1 MEIPAAQAALA
12 EAGPPGQEPGA
23 DFSEQAAAAA
33 IALVRALLRNRPF
46 PQQNQQV
53 AVAAGL
59 QFLSLNR
66 WRADLDPAATTAV
79 VVEALA
85 SGRLAP
91 VDAVA
96 WLSPRLSPAPRSD
109 RRHRVGRTLV
119 SVPRFSPRLP
129 RLLPAAPAA
138 VGRVAASTLL
148 AATVG
153 GVAVLAACSRAP
165 DMSAAAARPPA
176 VRQSPAV
183 ALARTADLAY
193 AACMRTH
200 GIEDFPDPSASGV
213 AAIIPATGID
223 PDSPEFSSAEHT
235 CQVINPTA
243 IIRIVTA
250 DAAT

>member
-1 MEIPAAQAALA
+1 VIVLNAADLVVIAARTLGISTDAALTCMEIPAAQAALA

-138 VGRVAASTLL
+138 VGRGHGGWRRRPRGLLTRTGHVSRGGQAACRP
-148 AATVG
+148 AIPGG
-153 GVAVLAACSRAP
+153 GVGPHR
-165 DMSAAAARPPA
+165 RPGLCGLHA
-176 VRQSPAV
+176 HAWDR
-183 ALARTADLAY
+183 
-193 AACMRTH
+193 
-200 GIEDFPDPSASGV
+200 GFP
-213 AAIIPATGID
+213 
-223 PDSPEFSSAEHT
+223 
-235 CQVINPTA
+235 
-243 IIRIVTA
+243 
-250 DAAT
+250 